1 MVQQRTK
8 PTGMALGRAIQDA
21 LNEQITHEFF
31 ASHLYLSMSAYC
43 DNLSLPGFAHWL
55 RLQADEER
63 QHGLKI
69 YDHIL
74 ERGGQVQIGTVD
86 QPSTSFPSVLGVFQQ
101 ALEHEQQ
108 VSSQF
113 HQLYSQAQDAQ
124 DFTTQTFLEW
134 FLMEQV
140 EEEKTATEIV
150 DWLTMIGDRRDALV
164 LLDREMAHR
173 QPESTP

>member
-1 MVQQRTK
+1 MMQHRQK
-8 PTGMALGRAIQDA
+8 PMGMALGQTIQDA
-21 LNEQITHEFF
+21 LNEQITREFF
-31 ASHLYLSMSAYC
+31 ASNLYLSMSAYC

-69 YDHIL
+69 YNHIL
-74 ERGGQVQIGTVD
+74 ERQGQVQIGTID
-86 QPSTSFPSVLGVFQQ
+86 QPSTNFPSVIGVFQQ

-113 HQLYSQAQDAQ
+113 QQLYRQAQDAQ
-124 DFTTQTFLEW
+124 DFTAQTFLEW

-140 EEEKTATEIV
+140 EEEKSASEIV
-150 DWLTMIGDRRDALV
+150 DWLTMIGDRRDTLV
-164 LLDREMAHR
+164 LLDREMAQR
-173 QPESTP
+173 QPDPSP

>member
-1 MVQQRTK
+1 MVQQRSK
-8 PTGMALGRAIQDA
+8 PTGIALGRAVQDA
-21 LNEQITHEFF
+21 LNEQITNEFF
-31 ASHLYLSMSAYC
+31 ASNLYLSMSAYC
-43 DNLSLPGFAHWL
+43 DKLSLLGFAHWL

-74 ERGGQVQIGTVD
+74 ERGGTVRLGTVD
-86 QPSTSFPSVLGVFQQ
+86 QPAADFPSVLGVFQQ

-108 VSSQF
+108 VSAQF
-113 HQLYSQAQDAQ
+113 QQLYSQAQNAQ
-124 DFTTQTFLEW
+124 DFTTETFLEW

-150 DWLTMIGDRRDALV
+150 DWLTMIGDRRDSLV
-164 LLDREMAHR
+164 LLDREMAKR
-173 QPESTP
+173 QPEPTP

>member
-1 MVQQRTK
+1 MMQHRPK
-8 PTGMALGRAIQDA
+8 PMGMALEQAIQDA

-31 ASHLYLSMSAYC
+31 ASNLYLTMSAYC
-43 DNLSLPGFAHWL
+43 DNMSLPGFAHWL

-74 ERGGQVQIGTVD
+74 ERSGQVQLGTID
-86 QPSTSFPSVLGVFQQ
+86 QPSTNFASVLGVFQQ

-113 HQLYSQAQDAQ
+113 HQLYKQAQDAQ

-140 EEEKTATEIV
+140 EEEKSATEIV

-164 LLDREMAHR
+164 LLDRELAQR
-173 QPESTP
+173 QPDPSP

>member
-1 MVQQRTK
+1 MIQRQQK
-8 PTGMALGRAIQDA
+8 PTGMALEQTIQDA
-21 LNEQITHEFF
+21 LNEQVTREFF
-31 ASHLYLSMSAYC
+31 ASNLYLSMSAYC

-74 ERGGQVQIGTVD
+74 ERSGQVQIGTVD
-86 QPSTSFPSVLGVFQQ
+86 QPSTNFPSILGVFQQ

-113 HQLYSQAQDAQ
+113 QQIYRRAQDAQ

-140 EEEKTATEIV
+140 EEEKSATEIV
-150 DWLTMIGDRRDALV
+150 DWLTMVGDRRDALV
-164 LLDREMAHR
+164 LLDREMAQR
-173 QPESTP
+173 QPETTP

>member
-1 MVQQRTK
+1 MMQRK
-8 PTGMALGRAIQDA
+8 PKPMGMALEQTIQDA
-21 LNEQITHEFF
+21 LNEQITREFF
-31 ASHLYLSMSAYC
+31 SSNLYLSMSAYC

-74 ERGGQVQIGTVD
+74 ERHGQVQLGSVD
-86 QPSTSFPSVLGVFQQ
+86 QPPTDFPSVLGVFQQ

-108 VSSQF
+108 VSSMFQ
-113 HQLYSQAQDAQ
+113 QLYRQAQDAQ
-124 DFTTQTFLEW
+124 DYTTQAFLQW

-140 EEEKTATEIV
+140 EEEKTASEIV
-150 DWLTMIGDRRDALV
+150 DWLTMVGDNRDALV
-164 LLDREMAHR
+164 LLDRELVQR
-173 QPESTP
+173 QPEASP

>member
-1 MVQQRTK
+1 
-8 PTGMALGRAIQDA
+8 MALGRAIQDA

-150 DWLTMIGDRRDALV
+150 DWLTMIGDRRDTLI
-164 LLDREMAHR
+164 LLDREMAQR